1 MSYKWA
7 TLLLAVTCPV
17 FFPAWSSELCGQSYI
32 PQAKIK
38 DFFSGITDQ
47 HRKIPKETDSRKDPT
62 IECLQT
68 EHPIFKSAK
77 NKKYYHGS
85 SSATLLKMRGSQ
97 GHEMSEEA
105 SNRKDRDQ
113 NKQGTWK
120 KQRQYRE
127 QKIKIIRKLWLI
139 FSKVEEKI
147 FQLWSKNST
156 LQKRN
161 IHWIL
166 RS

>member
-1 MSYKWA
+1 MSNSAISSDMPSSLPCLELRTLWA
-7 TLLLAVTCPV
+7 VLYTPGKNQRFLLRNH
-17 FFPAWSSELCGQSYI
+17 WSAQEKYLKKLT
-32 PQAKIK
+32 A
-38 DFFSGITDQ
+38 
-47 HRKIPKETDSRKDPT
+47 RKDPT
-62 IECLQT
+62 IERLKQNILYSSLLRT
-68 EHPIFKSAK
+68 KNIYTWIFQ
-77 NKKYYHGS
+77 
-85 SSATLLKMRGSQ
+85 SATLLNMSRQSKVMRCLR
-97 GHEMSEEA
+97 EA

-127 QKIKIIRKLWLI
+127 QKIKIIRKLWLT